1 MAQTAQPTHFVGIAG
16 AGMSSL
22 AAILLAT
29 GEPVSGCD
37 LYPNE
42 ATRMLAS
49 RGAQIFEGH
58 AAVHVAGAGRVIT
71 TRAASGAPDVA
82 EAQRLGVPIVK
93 RAALLG
99 QIMGERR
106 GVAVAGTHGK
116 TTTTSLIAMMLIESG
131 ADPSVLIGGVPVGWE
146 LGGRYGAGEWFVA
159 EADEFDR
166 SFLHLHP
173 DIAVVTSIEMD
184 HPDTYADLADVTAAF
199 RQFLEGVRPGGTIV
213 VFAGD
218 AEALALARSVATARG
233 LHIETYGGGE
243 GAGWRPVIVGT
254 AEGRTCVDLYHP
266 GGVLRDLRTVLPGY
280 YNMNNL
286 AGAIAAAARAG
297 APLDHV
303 RATIE
308 SFRGVSRR
316 WEQKGEAG
324 GVLVIDDYAHHPA
337 AVRTILQSARELYA
351 DRQVWIAFQPHTYS
365 RTRDL
370 MHEFAEALRLADR
383 AYVLD
388 VYAAR
393 EQPDPEASGERLAV
407 LAGSAAAYAGGV
419 EGAATR
425 IAADA
430 VPGVLVLA
438 VGAGDVTRLG
448 PRLLEHLRDS
458 EAGG

>member
-1 MAQTAQPTHFVGIAG
+1 MTQRAQPTHFVGIAG

-29 GEPVSGCD
+29 GELVSGCD
-37 LYPNE
+37 LYPND

-49 RGAQIFEGH
+49 RGARIFEGH
-58 AAVHVAGAGRVIT
+58 AAAHAAVAGRVIT
-71 TRAASGAPDVA
+71 TRAASEAPDVA
-82 EAQRLGVPIVK
+82 EAERLGVPIVK

-99 QIMGERR
+99 QLMAERQ
-106 GVAVAGTHGK
+106 GGAVAGTHGK
-116 TTTTSLIAMMLIESG
+116 TTTTSLIAMMLLESG

-173 DIAVVTSIEMD
+173 DIAVVTGIEMD

-199 RQFLEGVRPGGTIV
+199 RQFLEGIRTGGTIV

-218 AEALALARSVATARG
+218 TEALSLARTVATARG
-233 LHIETYGGGE
+233 LQIETYGDGE
-243 GAGWRPVIVGT
+243 GTDWRPLVVGT
-254 AEGRTCVDLYHP
+254 EEGRTLVDVVHP
-266 GGVLRDLRTVLPGY
+266 GGVLRGLRTALPGY
-280 YNMNNL
+280 YNLNNL
-286 AGAIAAAARAG
+286 AGSIAGAVRAG
-297 APLDHV
+297 VPLDAV
-303 RATIE
+303 RAAVE
-308 SFRGVSRR
+308 NFRGVSRR

-370 MHEFAEALRLADR
+370 LHEFAAALRLADR

-393 EQPDPEASGERLAV
+393 EQPDPGASGERLAS
-407 LAGSAAAYAGGV
+407 LAGTGTVFAGSV
-419 EGAATR
+419 EGAAAR
-425 IAADA
+425 IKADA
-430 VPGVLVLA
+430 APGVLVLT
-438 VGAGDVTRLG
+438 VGAGDVTLLG
-448 PRLLEHLRDS
+448 PRLLEHLRD
-458 EAGG
+458 AGAGR

>member
-1 MAQTAQPTHFVGIAG
+1 MGQAAAPTHFVGIAG

-29 GEPVSGCD
+29 GEAVSGCD
-37 LYPNE
+37 LYPND

-49 RGAQIFEGH
+49 RGARIYDGHDAAH
-58 AAVHVAGAGRVIT
+58 AASAGRVIT

-82 EAQRLGVPIVK
+82 EARRLGVPLVK

-99 QIMGERR
+99 QLMSERQ

-116 TTTTSLIAMMLIESG
+116 TTTTSLIAMMLMQSG
-131 ADPSVLIGGVPVGWE
+131 LDPSVLIGGVPVGWD
-146 LGGRYGAGEWFVA
+146 LGGRYGAGQWFVA

-173 DIAVVTSIEMD
+173 DIAVVTGIEMD

-218 AEALALARSVATARG
+218 AGALSLARSVAAARG
-233 LHIETYGGGE
+233 LRIETYGDSE
-243 GAGWRPVIVGT
+243 GTDWRPTVVGT
-254 AEGRTCVDLYHP
+254 SEGYTCVDVAHP
-266 GGVLRDLRTVLPGY
+266 GGVLRGLRTVLPGY
-280 YNMNNL
+280 YNRNNL
-286 AGAIAAAARAG
+286 AGAIAVAVRAG
-297 APLDHV
+297 ASLDSV
-303 RATIE
+303 RAAVE

-316 WEQKGEAG
+316 WERKGEAG

-337 AVRTILQSARELYA
+337 AVRTILQSARELYP
-351 DRQVWIAFQPHTYS
+351 DRQIWIAFQPHTYS

-370 MHEFAEALRLADR
+370 MDEFAEALRLADR

-393 EQPDPEASGERLAV
+393 EQPDPDVSGERLAQ
-407 LAGSAAAYAGGV
+407 LAGPGAAYAGGV
-419 EGAATR
+419 EGAAAR

-430 VPGVLVLA
+430 EPGVLVLT
-438 VGAGDVTRLG
+438 VGAGDVTQLG
-448 PRLLEHLRDS
+448 PRLLEHIQA
-458 EAGG
+458 AGVGG